1 MFLLLPGAYH
11 PTEVLFLL
19 NLLYKK
25 KDLKVLHL
33 WASLSQSLFRQTGLK
48 MYVK

>member
-25 KDLKVLHL
+25 KILKSYIFGLH
-33 WASLSQSLFRQTGLK
+33 
-48 MYVK
+48 

>member
-25 KDLKVLHL
+25 KKILKSYIFGLH
-33 WASLSQSLFRQTGLK
+33 
-48 MYVK
+48 